1 MVTDEE
7 VMIQGREAAVTKQ
20 QVAKPTRNIHTLV
33 LDGITGVLQTE
44 QY

>member
-1 MVTDEE
+1 MARCWLYVYEKINK
-7 VMIQGREAAVTKQ
+7 VMS
-20 QVAKPTRNIHTLV
+20 IHTLV